1 MDRSTR
7 LGARFAALLVP
18 LALLV
23 AACGGGGSTSG
34 IASRATTSAS
44 TPAIHPATPDSRT
57 PDSTTQAAG
66 ASGGARQTSDGA
78 GFTSAADAIC
88 QRLKS
93 EVHTERSQSLEEVIR
108 VAPQNETLEQRALSE
123 LSKLTP
129 PRARAG
135 QWAQFLAVRGSLA
148 HQLGTLAVAGKRYEA
163 RALEE
168 LRAAKPRAHDARQLQ
183 ELLAAKAHA
192 QGNALGRVVA
202 AKKRAHGL
210 LRVVATNLGLNTCA
224 RVG

>member
-1 MDRSTR
+1 MDRSIR
-7 LGARFAALLVP
+7 VGARFAALLVA

-23 AACGGGGSTSG
+23 AACGGGGSTSSS

-44 TPAIHPATPDSRT
+44 TPAIGSTSAA
-57 PDSTTQAAG
+57 STTHAAG
-66 ASGGARQTSDGA
+66 ALDGARRTSDGT
-78 GFTSAADAIC
+78 GFTSAAEAIC

-108 VAPQNETLEQRALSE
+108 VAPQNETLERRALSE

-129 PRARAG
+129 PRARAA

-168 LRAAKPRAHDARQLQ
+168 LRAAKPGAHNVQQLQ
-183 ELLAAKAHA
+183 ELLAAKARA

-202 AKKRAHGL
+202 AKKRAHSL
-210 LRVVATNLGLNTCA
+210 LRVVATNLGLSTCA